1 MNGGR
6 PNPEGCGPPVPLDL
20 ASGYSNGLPTMAA
33 PFQSGF
39 TPGAGAGEE
48 NPPLGRHLR
57 PPPGTSCSPSELN
70 QPPGR
75 RLSPPPGTC
84 CSPSE
89 ENQPPGRSRPPPP
102 GTFRSPCVAGPAHNR
117 PGGHPQRG
125 SPRGSRRGHRAASPS
140 AASPA
145 HNRPG
150 GHPQRGSPRGS
161 RRGHRAA
168 SPSAASPAHN
178 RPGGHPQRRSP
189 RGWRRGGRESS
200 PGAATGPEDARR
212 AERAPERQA
221 REPRR
226 SAEAESRGGTA
237 TQAASAE
244 RGSAKAPDSRARFL
258 PATRGAI
265 FSHIPSPSDVLVRPG
280 IALANPN
287 RTRRTA
293 PPVHPASP
301 STT

>member
-75 RLSPPPGTC
+75 RLSPPPGTS

-150 GHPQRGSPRGS
+150 GHPQRG
-161 RRGHRAA
+161 
-168 SPSAASPAHN
+168 
-178 RPGGHPQRRSP
+178 SP